1 MYYQKFFTK
10 NANDIKNTWKG
21 IRNIINIRNSNKG
34 QPTSMLI
41 GKELSTDPTKIADG
55 FNTFFSSIAKNLQSK
70 IYFAGEDYTN
80 YLNNPLNQR
89 FLFESADS
97 TEIILI
103 INSFEVSKATG
114 PHSIPTDILK
124 LIKSNICYPLKEIIN
139 LSFATG
145 IYPIKLKIAKVNP
158 VFKNK
163 GDPLHI
169 TNYRPISLLSNINKI
184 FEILI
189 YSRLYTFLNLHNCIY
204 ELQFGFRSKHSTN
217 HALLSLT
224 EMIREALDSGNF
236 ACGIFLDLQ
245 KAFDTVDHQI
255 LLKKLEHYGITGR
268 ANDWF
273 NP

>member
-1 MYYQKFFTK
+1 
-10 NANDIKNTWKG
+10 
-21 IRNIINIRNSNKG
+21 
-34 QPTSMLI
+34 MLS
-41 GKELSTDPTKIADG
+41 GKELSTDPTQIADG
-55 FNTFFSSIAKNLQSK
+55 FNTFFSFIAKYLQSK

-97 TEIILI
+97 TEIIL
-103 INSFEVSKATG
+103 TG

-124 LIKSNICYPLKEIIN
+124 LIKSIICYPLKEIIN

-184 FEILI
+184 FEKLV
-189 YSRLYTFLNLHNCIY
+189 F
-204 ELQFGFRSKHSTN
+204 EL
-217 HALLSLT
+217 A
-224 EMIREALDSGNF
+224 
-236 ACGIFLDLQ
+236 
-245 KAFDTVDHQI
+245 
-255 LLKKLEHYGITGR
+255 
-268 ANDWF
+268 
-273 NP
+273 

>member
-1 MYYQKFFTK
+1 MLMI
-10 NANDIKNTWKG
+10 IKKTWKC

-34 QPTSMLI
+34 QPTSTLI

-103 INSFEVSKATG
+103 INSLEVSKATW

-139 LSFATG
+139 LSFATY
-145 IYPIKLKIAKVNP
+145 IP
-158 VFKNK
+158 
-163 GDPLHI
+163 
-169 TNYRPISLLSNINKI
+169 
-184 FEILI
+184 
-189 YSRLYTFLNLHNCIY
+189 
-204 ELQFGFRSKHSTN
+204 
-217 HALLSLT
+217 
-224 EMIREALDSGNF
+224 
-236 ACGIFLDLQ
+236 
-245 KAFDTVDHQI
+245 
-255 LLKKLEHYGITGR
+255 
-268 ANDWF
+268 
-273 NP
+273 